1 MHPLPSTPTVRRW
14 APLAFAL
21 LLAAA
26 PALANDVFQRHL
38 LVSDGYIQAV
48 HTDPNLVNGWGVA
61 FNPFGFAWVAAAD
74 GTVSTL
80 YDGAGNVQSLVV
92 QIPQPNAPTGGNPT
106 GIVFNGSTGFVVTQG
121 ALSGPSRFIFATEQG
136 VIAAWSPD
144 VDLTHAIRMVD
155 HSPQHSSYKG
165 LALSA
170 GGRGQLLYAADFFHG
185 RVDVFDSTFHGV
197 GLHAGA
203 FTDPNLPHGYA
214 PFNVQAIG
222 GDIYV
227 TYAKQAPGGDEEE
240 HGPGLGFV
248 DVYTPTGYLIRR
260 IASGGALDAPWGVAL
275 APANFGEFSNKL
287 LVRNFGEGYINVF
300 DPTSGKPLGALRDGS
315 GRRIWIDGL
324 WGIAFGNGLAQQP
337 VDTLFFAAGPK
348 EESHGL
354 YGRIDRVH

>member
-1 MHPLPSTPTVRRW
+1 MHPLPSTPTARRW

-26 PALANDVFQRHL
+26 PVLANDVFQRHV
-38 LVSDGYIQAV
+38 LVSDGYVQAG

-136 VIAAWSPD
+136 VIAAWSPE

-155 HSPQHSSYKG
+155 YSSRHSSYKG

-185 RVDVFDSTFHGV
+185 CVDVFDSTFRRV
-197 GLHAGA
+197 GLHSGA
-203 FTDPNLPHGYA
+203 FTDPNLPRGYA

-227 TYAKQAPGGDEEE
+227 TYAKQQPGGDEEE

-260 IASGGALDAPWGVAL
+260 VASGGALNAPWGVAL

-287 LVRNFGEGYINVF
+287 LVGNFGDGYINVF
-300 DPTSGKPLGALRDGS
+300 DPTSGNRLGALRDRS